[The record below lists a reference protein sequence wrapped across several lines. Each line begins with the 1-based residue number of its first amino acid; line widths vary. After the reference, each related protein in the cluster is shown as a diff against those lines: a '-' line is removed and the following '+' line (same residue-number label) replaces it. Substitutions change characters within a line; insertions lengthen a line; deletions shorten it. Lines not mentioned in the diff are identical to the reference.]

1 MHKWSISGPDLVFAG
16 LVELVYIWTITAA
29 LQRQQMGQFTVTH
42 TAVSGGGR
50 AGVSFKLHFTL
61 FLSNVRITN
70 VLDVWKAKGP
80 S

>member
-1 MHKWSISGPDLVFAG
+1 
-16 LVELVYIWTITAA
+16 
-29 LQRQQMGQFTVTH
+29 MGQFTVTH

-70 VLDVWKAKGP
+70 VLDVWKAKDP
-80 S
+80 SYRLIS